1 MSVPQSTSKKDPAA
15 RARLQA
21 ARAAAAAQAEAEA
34 ARKAAHQA
42 AQAVPLPPS
51 SAGSHQPALGPPHSP
66 VPSSYNGSVSS
77 HFSAQTVVPNKHQQ
91 PPPPQ
96 QQQQHL
102 YANSS
107 HAPSRT
113 SLSVPAGHGGNYGHL
128 APANGGASA
137 AQGSPR
143 QATGGRPLS
152 SSGPPRSALMQAP
165 GIAHS
170 ASQGALPV
178 SAAYNLD
185 RGLPS
190 FSPTS
195 PRPVSIGREPPVAL
209 HPAPRPPQAG
219 YPQDPYRQLAAPV
232 SAPPI
237 AQHGAPSLYANESP
251 DSRRNTW
258 ASLGPMDPGT
268 SPAMSTYAPS
278 TYGGP
283 SNAVAG
289 PSSQAGSDAPV
300 ASAKR
305 SAESL
310 IGYVRQIRHVLFR
323 KSATDQFLIV
333 RIRSSLVV
341 LRLSCAPP
349 EPRPFLAHD

>member
-34 ARKAAHQA
+34 ARKAAHEA

-51 SAGSHQPALGPPHSP
+51 SAGSHQPTPGPPRSP
-66 VPSSYNGSVSS
+66 VPSSYSGSISS
-77 HFSAQTVVPNKHQQ
+77 HYSSQTVVPIQHPQPLHHHPQ
-91 PPPPQ
+91 PPS
-96 QQQQHL
+96 QQHL
-102 YANSS
+102 YANAS
-107 HAPSRT
+107 HGPSRT
-113 SLSVPAGHGGNYGHL
+113 SLDVPAGHGGNYGQPAPPNGNASPAQ
-128 APANGGASA
+128 APARHA
-137 AQGSPR
+137 A
-143 QATGGRPLS
+143 GGRPLS
-152 SSGPPRSALMQAP
+152 SSGPPRSALMQVP
-165 GIAHS
+165 GMTHS
-170 ASQGALPV
+170 VSQGALPV

-195 PRPVSIGREPPVAL
+195 PRPVSIGREPSAAL
-209 HPAPRPPQAG
+209 PLAPRPTQDG
-219 YPQDPYRQLAAPV
+219 YAQDPYRQPAAPT
-232 SAPPI
+232 SAPPA
-237 AQHGAPSLYANESP
+237 AQHGPPSLYAGEP

-258 ASLGPMDPGT
+258 ASLGPSEPSA
-268 SPAMSTYAPS
+268 SPALSAYAPS

-333 RIRSSLVV
+333 GSGDRRVAG
-341 LRLSCAPP
+341 SCMG
-349 EPRPFLAHD
+349 